1 MKFDIHIHTSYS
13 DGAGSPEDVIKQAKK
28 IGLDGIEI
36 TDHDNFN
43 GFFIA
48 KKYGSENFKIIPGVE
63 ITSLEG
69 HILCLDA
76 TPAVEPLTPA
86 VEVIEKIH
94 ASGGIAIAAHPYDVF
109 RGGVGDLI
117 RKLKFDGIEVKN
129 GRTIMSSKN
138 VEDIKRIADEMHI
151 TKTGGS
157 DAHSLLEIGNIQL
170 EVNEDPIEAI
180 KKGNVEVITGD
191 KFKRKIDYVKSFF

>member
-1 MKFDIHIHTSYS
+1 MKFDIHVHTNRS
-13 DGAGSPEDVIKQAKK
+13 DGAGTPEDVIKQAKK
-28 IGLDGIEI
+28 IGLDGIAI
-36 TDHDNFN
+36 TDHDTFD
-43 GFFIA
+43 GYFIA
-48 KKYGSENFKIIPGVE
+48 KKYCPENFKIIPGIE
-63 ITSLEG
+63 ITSQEG

-76 TPAVEPLTPA
+76 TPAIDPLTPA

-117 RKLKFDGIEVKN
+117 LKLKFDGIEVKN
-129 GRTIMSSKN
+129 GRTIMSSKSID
-138 VEDIKRIADEMHI
+138 EIKKIADEMRI

-157 DAHSLLEIGNIQL
+157 DAHSLQEIGNVRIS
-170 EVNEDPIEAI
+170 VNEDPVEAI

-191 KFKRKIDYVKSFF
+191 KFKGKIDYIKSFF